1 MNFNEDLSAVHG
13 YLCADGYVCTNLPHQ
28 KHKYYS
34 IGLRNTNYT
43 LLKDFQDKFYKI
55 FKIKPKLEKGQRCR
69 LYSKEIYHKLMENG
83 PYHSNNWKYPN
94 LSRGNSKYWLR
105 AFFDCEGWVEC
116 IGRKSRMIC
125 AESINREQLPF
136 IQKSLK
142 ELNIKSKIY
151 IRKNRNTSELKILDK
166 NSIINFE
173 KEIGFLHSKKRNKL
187 KKAINSFMDYK
198 WDLENIEFKPFFK
211 KKAKL
216 KKPYSIHLFSIIKDN
231 LEKISKILKD
241 KYNVESKI
249 YKDKNGYGNI
259 YYTLSVQKK
268 DEIRKLIKNGL
279 LKKEIIKKLAK
290 VL

>member
-43 LLKDFQDKFYKI
+43 LLKDFQNKFYSI

-69 LYSKEIYHKLMENG
+69 LYSKEIYYKLMENG
-83 PYHSNNWKYPN
+83 PYHSNNWRYPN
-94 LSRGNSKYWLR
+94 LSKENSKYWLR
-105 AFFDCEGWVEC
+105 AFFDCDGWVEC
-116 IGRKSRMIC
+116 NKRKSRMVC

-142 ELNIKSKIY
+142 ELNINSKIY
-151 IRKNRNTSELKILDK
+151 PRKNRKTATLTIPDKI
-166 NSIINFE
+166 SIINFE
-173 KEIGFLHSKKRNKL
+173 KEVGFLHPKKKKKL
-187 KKAINSFMDYK
+187 KKAINSFMNYN
-198 WDLENIEFKPFFK
+198 WNFSNIDIKKFMK
-211 KKAKL
+211 KKSKL
-216 KKPYSIHLFSIIKDN
+216 RKPYSIQIFSIIKKN
-231 LEKISKILKD
+231 LEEISAIIKD
-241 KYNVESKI
+241 KYNIESKI

-259 YYTLSVQKK
+259 YYILSVQKK
-268 DEIRKLIKNGL
+268 DEIRKLIKNDL
-279 LKKEIIKKLAK
+279 LKKEIIKKLTK